1 MSFEKA
7 WELLKMPIVPHSVTR
22 NEDGTQYT
30 GEFQDPVTGEILPI
44 TGGIGDSQP
53 GGKYGGA
60 FIDRGENERGFP
72 TWRSFIQF
80 DTDKFHEDRGDYN
93 SFIHPTEMGT
103 DRKYRKRGYATAL
116 MDLITQIVQ
125 DHHGEKMYESDAQ
138 SSDAERFVEALHHRF
153 SDYNDKGHRSW
164 IGRDDL
170 MEKAYREPDL
180 WHGTLA
186 EYVPSI
192 MSEGLDEWSFGAVNQ
207 EEAERYADDRFEVSG
222 KAPAILGF
230 DVPRDS
236 EWVDP
241 RKHGYDLGSD
251 FGHYMIE
258 ERIPPKNIRPY
269 AIGHEG
275 MTMEEWDE
283 FVRQFS
289 RLDYLDWFYN
299 HTLDQKAWERK
310 EQ

>member
-1 MSFEKA
+1 MTFFNSA
-7 WELLKMPIVPHSVTR
+7 W
-22 NEDGTQYT
+22 
-30 GEFQDPVTGEILPI
+30 
-44 TGGIGDSQP
+44 
-53 GGKYGGA
+53 
-60 FIDRGENERGFP
+60 
-72 TWRSFIQF
+72 
-80 DTDKFHEDRGDYN
+80 
-93 SFIHPTEMGT
+93 
-103 DRKYRKRGYATAL
+103 
-116 MDLITQIVQ
+116 
-125 DHHGEKMYESDAQ
+125 
-138 SSDAERFVEALHHRF
+138 
-153 SDYNDKGHRSW
+153 
-164 IGRDDL
+164 DL
-170 MEKAYREPDL
+170 MKKAYREPDL

-192 MSEGLDEWSFGAVNQ
+192 MREGLDEYSFGAVNQ
-207 EEAERYADDRFEVSG
+207 EEAERYADDRFEESG

-230 DVPRDS
+230 DVPLDS

-310 EQ
+310 GQ